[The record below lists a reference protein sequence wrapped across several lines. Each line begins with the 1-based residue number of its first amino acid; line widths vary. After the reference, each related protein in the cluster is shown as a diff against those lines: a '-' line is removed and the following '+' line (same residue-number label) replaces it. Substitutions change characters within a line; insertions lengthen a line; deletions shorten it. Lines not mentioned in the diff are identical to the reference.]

1 MAVLNDEIKE
11 CFTSDFFRH
20 SKSISLVDPHEGGMY
35 GDAFVET
42 KGQRNLHGFDGVV
55 ATIGIAG
62 IVGLAHTGDQMAD
75 TTPISQRAG
84 KTEKDQVAAGH
95 ESAWQAVAGQFD
107 LRCARERRV
116 GDCAESIELEQ
127 MIITKPLR
135 PSAVQ
140 SRHSFAQS
148 RANREFNS
156 VPLAIVETDRL
167 HPREAFKRPGEANGG
182 ILPARKKDK
191 RCIGFKGH
199 GKDTVSIPLR

>member
-1 MAVLNDEIKE
+1 
-11 CFTSDFFRH
+11 
-20 SKSISLVDPHEGGMY
+20 
-35 GDAFVET
+35 
-42 KGQRNLHGFDGVV
+42 
-55 ATIGIAG
+55 
-62 IVGLAHTGDQMAD
+62 
-75 TTPISQRAG
+75 
-84 KTEKDQVAAGH
+84 
-95 ESAWQAVAGQFD
+95 
-107 LRCARERRV
+107 
-116 GDCAESIELEQ
+116 

-148 RANREFNS
+148 RANREFDS

>member
-1 MAVLNDEIKE
+1 
-11 CFTSDFFRH
+11 
-20 SKSISLVDPHEGGMY
+20 
-35 GDAFVET
+35 
-42 KGQRNLHGFDGVV
+42 
-55 ATIGIAG
+55 
-62 IVGLAHTGDQMAD
+62 
-75 TTPISQRAG
+75 
-84 KTEKDQVAAGH
+84 
-95 ESAWQAVAGQFD
+95 
-107 LRCARERRV
+107 
-116 GDCAESIELEQ
+116 

-148 RANREFNS
+148 RANREFDS

-167 HPREAFKRPGEANGG
+167 HPREAFKRPCEANGG